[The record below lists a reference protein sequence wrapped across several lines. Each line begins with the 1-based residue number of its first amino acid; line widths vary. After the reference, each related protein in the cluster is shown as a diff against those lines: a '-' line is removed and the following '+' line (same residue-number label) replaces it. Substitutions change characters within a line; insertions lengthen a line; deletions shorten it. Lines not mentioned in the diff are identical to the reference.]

1 MEIKSR
7 KKILVYRW
15 KAYNYEDVI
24 SSFERAGYQV
34 KCIYQKLMSYDVNGE
49 FAEKIER
56 ELASETY
63 DFVFT
68 INYFPVISDSCEKM
82 GVEYVSYSC
91 DSPLI
96 SMYHESVFNDVNR
109 IFLFDVESVARF
121 RALGV
126 KHVKYLPLGVDI
138 ARLDELLKKSS
149 PFSDQMTQ
157 TLQHSLSFVGSLY
170 EKNSYDK
177 TKEALP
183 EYLQGYFDACM
194 EIESRKFGTEHFF
207 DEMMTTEIGE
217 ELMEHL
223 DFKKSERSFSE
234 LPFVFSVTS
243 LGFKCAQIQRKR
255 ELAALSRTHSV
266 CLFTESDTEDLF
278 SVKNM
283 GPADYR
289 LIMPWVFNKSAVNLN
304 FTIPNIHTGIPLR
317 VWDVL
322 GARGF
327 LFTNHQRELASY
339 FKDGEDLVWFE
350 SEEEL
355 IDKAD
360 FYMNEKNTSLRDKI
374 SQRGYEKVASYHTFD
389 QRISQLLVDKEA

>member
-1 MEIKSR
+1 MKIKSS

-15 KAYNYEDVI
+15 KAYNYADVI
-24 SSFERAGYQV
+24 SAFERAGYEV
-34 KCIYQKLMSYDVNGE
+34 KCIYQRLMSYDINGE

-56 ELASETY
+56 ELEDNSYE
-63 DFVFT
+63 FVFT
-68 INYFPVISDSCEKM
+68 INYFPVISDACQRA
-82 GVEYVSYSC
+82 GVEYVCYSC

-96 SMYHESVFNDVNR
+96 SMYHESVFNEVNR
-109 IFLFDVESVARF
+109 IFLFDVGSVARF

-126 KHVKYLPLGVDI
+126 KHVKYLPLGVDT
-138 ARLDELLKKSS
+138 ARLDGLFTNPS
-149 PFSDQMTQ
+149 PFSAEMTQ
-157 TLQHSLSFVGSLY
+157 LLKSSLSFVGSLY

-194 EIESRKFGTEHFF
+194 ELESRKFGTEHFF
-207 DEMMTTEIGE
+207 DEMMTTDVSEK
-217 ELMEHL
+217 LMEKL
-223 DFKKSERSFSE
+223 DFKKSDRSFSQ

-255 ELAALSRTHSV
+255 ELVALSKEHSV
-266 CLFTESDTEDLF
+266 CLFTESDSEDLF

-289 LIMPWVFNKSAVNLN
+289 SIMPWVFRESAVNLN

-327 LFTNHQRELASY
+327 LMTNHQRELDS
-339 FKDGEDLVWFE
+339 FFEDGEDLVWFG
-350 SEEEL
+350 SEDEL
-355 IDKAD
+355 LDKAD
-360 FYMNEKNTSLRDKI
+360 FYLDEKNASLREKI
-374 SQRGYEKVASYHTFD
+374 SQRGYEKVSSMHTFD

>member
-1 MEIKSR
+1 MKIESV

-15 KAYNYEDVI
+15 KAYNYDDVLA
-24 SSFERAGYQV
+24 SFERAGYQV
-34 KCIYQKLMSYDVNGE
+34 RCIYQKLMSYDINGE
-49 FAEKIER
+49 FAEKIEH
-56 ELASETY
+56 ELENDSYE
-63 DFVFT
+63 FVFT
-68 INYFPVISDSCEKM
+68 INYFPVISDACERK

-96 SMYHESVFNDVNR
+96 SMYHESVFNEVNR

-121 RALGV
+121 RSLGV
-126 KHVKYLPLGVDI
+126 KHVKYLPLGVDT
-138 ARLDELLKKSS
+138 ARLDRLFKKPS
-149 PFSDQMTQ
+149 PFSHEMTQ
-157 TLQHSLSFVGSLY
+157 TLQDSLSFVGSLY

-194 EIESRKFGTEHFF
+194 EIESRRFGTEHFF
-207 DEMMTTEIGE
+207 DDMITSGISEK
-217 ELMEHL
+217 LMECL
-223 DFKKSERSFSE
+223 DFKKSDRSFSQ

-266 CLFTESDTEDLF
+266 CLFTESDSSELF

-283 GPADYR
+283 GPADYHV
-289 LIMPWVFNKSAVNLN
+289 IMPWVFNRSAVNLN

-322 GARGF
+322 GAGGF
-327 LFTNHQRELASY
+327 LFTNHQKELDSY
-339 FKDGEDLVWFE
+339 FRDGEDLVWFE
-350 SEEEL
+350 SEDEL
-355 IDKAD
+355 LDKAD
-360 FYMNEKNTSLRDKI
+360 FYMDEKNAPLREKI
-374 SQRGYEKVASYHTFD
+374 SRRGHEKVAACHTFD